1 MNNRRRNKIQA
12 ALDILEEA
20 KFDEQEAFDNLPE
33 SFQYG
38 EKGERMEEAMNY
50 LDDAISSL
58 EEAVLA

>member
-58 EEAVLA
+58 EEAVLT